1 MKLRIEE
8 TIATPVKQVFE
19 TLSNINISGIQKIE
33 ILSDTTEGEG
43 LRWRETREMFGK
55 EATEDMEITH
65 YNPPLGYHV
74 EASSH
79 GMRYVTVM
87 TFSEDG
93 AEKTKVTQEYH
104 ATPLTLVAKLMSPL
118 MVAFNGSLR
127 KALLKVLLE
136 VKEGLERP

>member
-19 TLSNINISGIQKIE
+19 TLSNINISGIQKVE

-43 LRWRETREMFGK
+43 HRWRETREMFGK

-93 AEKTKVTQEYH
+93 AEKNQSHAGIPCNAVDLGCQIDVTAH
-104 ATPLTLVAKLMSPL
+104 
-118 MVAFNGSLR
+118 GR
-127 KALLKVLLE
+127 I
-136 VKEGLERP
+136 